1 MVVAMLILLIPMS
14 LIMGYLSVKFIHET
28 TLTNSIKYMQQLTGQ
43 INYNIDTYIKY
54 MENISSMLK
63 NNSDV
68 KRFLTLDITDEE
80 QALAKNRAL
89 EQIRTIL
96 KVREDICNIGVIG
109 TNGRYILNNDEK
121 INPYIDVKE
130 KFWYKRAL
138 EKKDGFMISSSHVQN
153 IAEYKYPWV
162 VSLSSAITEEDNN
175 IGVLLVDLNYKVI
188 DNLCKGVQLDDN
200 SYIFLIDENGSLV
213 YHPNQNLIYSGL
225 KVERINEV
233 LSCKES
239 FFITQVGEEEYL
251 YTIAKSETT
260 GWRAVGVVKMKDL
273 LVYNILAKNMY
284 LIVTAIIVI
293 VAIALSIHL
302 SKRITKPIRALED
315 AMRKSELGEFEAAEI
330 EILETNEIGRLGK
343 TFNIMNKK
351 IQQLIEE
358 KVQDEK
364 LKRKSELKALQ
375 AQINPHFLYNTL
387 DSIIWMAEGGKNKEV
402 VQMTAQLAR
411 LLRQSISNGLESVS
425 IKQEMSYVNNYLS
438 IQKMRYRD
446 QLSYTL
452 DVAES
457 IEQHRIIKLLLQ
469 PLIEN
474 AIYHGIKYKE
484 GGGSILVK
492 GYEENNKIV
501 FEIND
506 DGVGM
511 DEETLSN
518 IFKEKEI
525 SLKRNGVGVYNVYSR
540 LKLHYGQEGD
550 MIYESILNQG
560 TKVKILIPKEQ
571 EGEQL

>member
-14 LIMGYLSVKFIHET
+14 FIMGYLSVKFIHGT

-54 MENISSMLK
+54 MENISFMLK

-80 QALAKNRAL
+80 QALAKNRAV

-121 INPYIDVKE
+121 INSYIDVKE

-138 EKKDGFMISSSHVQN
+138 EKKEGFMISSSHVQN
-153 IAEYKYPWV
+153 IVEYKYPWV
-162 VSLSSAITEEDNN
+162 VSLSSAITEDDNN

-225 KVERINEV
+225 KTERINEV

-239 FFITQVGEEEYL
+239 FFIAQIDEEEYL

-284 LIVTAIIVI
+284 LIVTATIVI
-293 VAIALSIHL
+293 IAILLSIHL
-302 SKRITKPIRALED
+302 SKKITKPIRALED

-402 VQMTAQLAR
+402 VKMTAQLAR

-452 DVAES
+452 DIAES
-457 IEQHRIIKLLLQ
+457 IEQYRIIKLLLQ

-484 GGGSILVK
+484 GGGSIFVK
-492 GYEENNKIV
+492 GYEENDKII

-518 IFKEKEI
+518 IFKEKEV
-525 SLKRNGVGVYNVYSR
+525 SVKRNGVGVYNVYSR

-550 MIYESILNQG
+550 IFYASSLNQG

-571 EGEQL
+571 EGEPL

>member
-239 FFITQVGEEEYL
+239 FFITQVDEEEYL

-387 DSIIWMAEGGKNKEV
+387 ESIIWMAEGGKNKEV

-492 GYEENNKIV
+492 GYEENDKIV

-518 IFKEKEI
+518 IFKEKEV

-550 MIYESILNQG
+550 MLYESSLNQG